1 MAIDYTPTKLSVA
14 ARTTHF
20 VDMICSHADIKPE
33 DFDTFEE
40 FVKFLDKEGIRNSAG
55 YNKNRSGYMETLRF
69 IWELERKEKE
79 KMIYA
84 TLKIRE
90 YGCGRKSTDV
100 TTIYEGRDEEEALA
114 AINEDFEE
122 ELQYVNGDT
131 DQDGE
136 DSYLIDNDTDERISY
151 KILRINL

>member
-1 MAIDYTPTKLSVA
+1 MVNGKLHCSKQKLRNKKERRKKVIYT
-14 ARTTHF
+14 
-20 VDMICSHADIKPE
+20 
-33 DFDTFEE
+33 
-40 FVKFLDKEGIRNSAG
+40 
-55 YNKNRSGYMETLRF
+55 
-69 IWELERKEKE
+69 
-79 KMIYA
+79 

-90 YGCGRKSTDV
+90 YGCGREPADI
-100 TTIYEGRDEEEALA
+100 TTIYEGRDEKEALA
-114 AINEDFEE
+114 AIDEDFKE

>member
-1 MAIDYTPTKLSVA
+1 
-14 ARTTHF
+14 
-20 VDMICSHADIKPE
+20 
-33 DFDTFEE
+33 
-40 FVKFLDKEGIRNSAG
+40 
-55 YNKNRSGYMETLRF
+55 
-69 IWELERKEKE
+69 
-79 KMIYA
+79 MIYT

-90 YGCGRKSTDV
+90 YGCGRKSADIK
-100 TTIYEGRDEEEALA
+100 TIYEGRNEEEALA
-114 AINEDFEE
+114 AIDEDFEE